1 MGGMCQCW
9 EMINVEVLTCFS
21 RSSLDH
27 LETYLVVLYSKD
39 KSKCIFYKELE
50 IAAQSEEKA
59 IEEAKKWLGF
69 ALTHNMCAYTF
80 SECERSR
87 HIAT

>member
-1 MGGMCQCW
+1 MSRMCQCW
-9 EMINVEVLTCFS
+9 ELINFEVLTCFS

-27 LETYLVVLYSKD
+27 LETYLVALYSRD

-50 IAAQSEEKA
+50 IAAVSEERA

-69 ALTHNMCAYTF
+69 ALGHNMCAYTF
-80 SECERSR
+80 SECKHSR
-87 HIAT
+87 RIAT